1 MHRLSAIL
9 ALACVVTVVST
20 GCWRDTANRDAERE
34 RILQEREPPRRRQR
48 SERLLPTGAK
58 PLNPKISRNR

>member
-20 GCWRDTANRDAERE
+20 GCWRDTAANRDAERE
-34 RILQEREPPRRRQR
+34 RILQERAAQEERAIR
-48 SERLLPTGAK
+48 RLLPTGAK